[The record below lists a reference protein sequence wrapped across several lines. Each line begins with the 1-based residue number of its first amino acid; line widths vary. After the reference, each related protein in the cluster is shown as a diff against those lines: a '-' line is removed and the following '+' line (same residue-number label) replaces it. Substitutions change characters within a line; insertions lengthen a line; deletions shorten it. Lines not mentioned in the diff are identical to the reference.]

1 MFLVSICVNVLAAA
15 GCVKFSEVLV
25 SLVSFTIN
33 TESVLNLRTG
43 DQAVAPVPC
52 TPCVMS
58 VVLFS
63 VRVATSKSCMCMVT
77 TAIHL
82 ACSVSSVDTSAMV
95 SARARAR
102 GVCSVPYSYKFFLQV
117 DSLRTVSTR
126 QNKEYLTEQ
135 WHPCSV
141 NNWVH
146 VHLYLMLFFGDYCA
160 KQFFLQTDSL
170 QTLPTHQNGQSLA
183 KPNECDPSV
192 LQMTVSTN
200 CPGSR

>member
-1 MFLVSICVNVLAAA
+1 MKVMPTVEVVIVSICVAAA

-43 DQAVAPVPC
+43 DRAVVYC

-82 ACSVSSVDTSAMV
+82 HPSAVDTSAVV
-95 SARARAR
+95 SAR
-102 GVCSVPYSYKFFLQV
+102 GVCSVPYFYKFFLQV
-117 DSLRTVSTR
+117 DALPVADPGFSKGGHRNDIICMTS
-126 QNKEYLTEQ
+126 Q
-135 WHPCSV
+135 V
-141 NNWVH
+141 NINDVTDT
-146 VHLYLMLFFGDYCA
+146 MRKAISRSCEIDCCRN
-160 KQFFLQTDSL
+160 FLWAMK
-170 QTLPTHQNGQSLA
+170 N
-183 KPNECDPSV
+183 
-192 LQMTVSTN
+192 
-200 CPGSR
+200 

>member
-1 MFLVSICVNVLAAA
+1 MKVMPPVEVVVVSICVNVLAAA
-15 GCVKFSEVLV
+15 GCVM

-43 DQAVAPVPC
+43 DRVVVYCTRAMYALCIAPVPC

-82 ACSVSSVDTSAMV
+82 ACSVSSRHVCCGQCTCTWCLLCTVFLKVLSA
-95 SARARAR
+95 
-102 GVCSVPYSYKFFLQV
+102 
-117 DSLRTVSTR
+117 SLRTVSTR
-126 QNKEYLTEQ
+126 QNKECLTEQ

-141 NNWVH
+141 NNWVD

-160 KQFFLQTDSL
+160 KQCFLQTNSL
-170 QTLPTHQNGQSLA
+170 QTLPTHQNGQ
-183 KPNECDPSV
+183 N
-192 LQMTVSTN
+192 QMSATLVYY
-200 CPGSR
+200 R

>member
-1 MFLVSICVNVLAAA
+1 MIEPLCI
-15 GCVKFSEVLV
+15 
-25 SLVSFTIN
+25 
-33 TESVLNLRTG
+33 
-43 DQAVAPVPC
+43 APVPR

-82 ACSVSSVDTSAMV
+82 ACSVSSIDTSAVV
-95 SARARAR
+95 SARAR
-102 GVCSVPYSYKFFLQV
+102 GVCSVPYSYKIFLQV
-117 DSLRTVSTR
+117 DALRTVHPLEQGLPYR
-126 QNKEYLTEQ
+126 Q

-200 CPGSR
+200 CSGSR

>member
-1 MFLVSICVNVLAAA
+1 MKVMPPVEVVLVSICVNVLAAA
-15 GCVKFSEVLV
+15 GCVEVLV

-33 TESVLNLRTG
+33 TESVLNLR
-43 DQAVAPVPC
+43 VIEPLCIAPVPC

-82 ACSVSSVDTSAMV
+82 ACSVSS
-95 SARARAR
+95 RH
-102 GVCSVPYSYKFFLQV
+102 VCYGQCTWSVPYSYKFFLQV
-117 DSLRTVSTR
+117 DALRTVSTR
-126 QNKEYLTEQ
+126 QNKECLTEQ

-146 VHLYLMLFFGDYCA
+146 VHLYLMLFFGVYCA

-170 QTLPTHQNGQSLA
+170 QTLPTHQTGNPWQ
-183 KPNECDPSV
+183 N
-192 LQMTVSTN
+192 QMSATLVYY
-200 CPGSR
+200 R